1 MTLKGRAKRRGGR
14 RDGGDAFFASAT
26 TTSRFGHLLLLFL
39 CLTVKTIFC
48 SSETRTTLAEK
59 DDATRMVVGEGR
71 SRRERLAEEAELVAR
86 LARVLVEEER
96 ALEEEDKESVAMP
109 RGEGGVASSSSS
121 SSRKKTKTFAVLD
134 KAEKQPQST
143 KNPDAKFLYD
153 LAKAFVRTARQHLP
167 KEVAESDDYAMQAR
181 YQASRCARSADA
193 TLSLDWFFEFMDEL
207 VAKEEMGRGG
217 GGNHYN
223 SRMYKGGNVYRP
235 EMYATST
242 ANGEESAM
250 MPVED
255 LFLLRARSYYY
266 ANKIQAHESRA
277 ALSPFCGSIVGF
289 SVASAIWMFS
299 FFPVI
304 LMSSA
309 VSASFVSI
317 LAVTSANKC
326 SASNCF
332 YPRKCC
338 DLTLEGK
345 GYETCA
351 YHFSICP
358 DYCGHE
364 GDDDGQ
370 RCDSGP
376 PHPQNFRAVNPQFVE
391 SYERFC
397 CNGICCPTGFVCC
410 DKEDAVGKVGP
421 KCEKVEMCVDSKTN
435 KTKLAPGR
443 LRETPQL

>member
-1 MTLKGRAKRRGGR
+1 MMMMMRRIFFSFSMMISCVFLL
-14 RDGGDAFFASAT
+14 FFASGTQTVNVVAET
-26 TTSRFGHLLLLFL
+26 TVS
-39 CLTVKTIFC
+39 
-48 SSETRTTLAEK
+48 
-59 DDATRMVVGEGR
+59 
-71 SRRERLAEEAELVAR
+71 SRRERLQEEAELVAR
-86 LARVLVEEER
+86 LARILVEEER
-96 ALEEEDKESVAMP
+96 ALEKEEEGFEKVAMP
-109 RGEGGVASSSSS
+109 REEEEFE
-121 SSRKKTKTFAVLD
+121 KKTKTFAVLEE
-134 KAEKQPQST
+134 EKEERTLPPPPTT

-153 LAKAFVRTARQHLP
+153 LSKAFVRTARQQFP
-167 KEVAESDDYAMQAR
+167 KEIAESDDYAMQAR

-193 TLSLDWFFEFMDEL
+193 TLSLDWFFQFMEEL
-207 VAKEEMGRGG
+207 IEKEEVEKGG

-223 SRMYKGGNVYRP
+223 SRMYKGGGNTYRP

-242 ANGEESAM
+242 ANGEESAL

-266 ANKIQAHESRA
+266 SNQVQAHESRA
-277 ALSPFCGSIVGF
+277 TLSPFCGSLVGF

-299 FFPVI
+299 FFPFVLI
-304 LMSSA
+304 STTA

-317 LAVTSANKC
+317 LAASASKKC
-326 SASNCF
+326 SASNCL

-338 DLTLEGK
+338 DLTLNNK

-364 GDDDGQ
+364 GDDDGK
-370 RCDSGP
+370 RCDGGP
-376 PHPQNFRAVNPQFVE
+376 PHPQNFRAVSPQFVE

-397 CNGICCPTGFVCC
+397 CDGICCPTGFVCC
-410 DKEDAVGKVGP
+410 DKEDAVGKLGP

-435 KTKLAPGR
+435 KTNLAPGR
-443 LRETPQL
+443 LRKIPQL